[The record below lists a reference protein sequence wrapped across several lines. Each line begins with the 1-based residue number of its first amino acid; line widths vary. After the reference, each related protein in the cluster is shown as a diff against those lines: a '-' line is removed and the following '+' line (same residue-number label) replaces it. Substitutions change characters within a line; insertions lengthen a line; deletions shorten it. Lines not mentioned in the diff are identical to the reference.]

1 MDTVTAISER
11 RLEALP
17 DPLRAPAATKMLTVT
32 ATYLLSE
39 EGARHRSSMAVTA
52 KQCNSSRCRCQ
63 ANRLHLVSV
72 DAHGVARLK
81 LRPRYQLDGDNG
93 IVRIDT
99 APTYDKSP
107 DVEELFREAARNHQ
121 LEGAYRAERHTAKIK
136 RREADQDRRA
146 NVAKA
151 FLADPTRR
159 ALAHPTPSPKRC
171 LVETEDGRIFF
182 DANADPAPA
191 KDVPAEAHRRFRDD
205 LRVTREQN
213 LKTRA
218 EQMAQHEEKKKFA
231 ADWIAAHGTPDQQ
244 VRQAAGVLSIEEA
257 IDAMTDYAFGP
268 LADRPRYVPDGVSRI
283 QEALNGRMPAGSEA
297 TVSAADVAVS
307 STNAETMTAAQWAAI
322 TEIRR
327 HFAGCDRGASP
338 SQRFVE
344 EGSND
349 CCAVLR
355 HPRHPARRSIHG
367 AARVR
372 RRPKARAV
380 AVRQMRRDIRQ
391 RASVSVDTRGVHATW
406 PPEHLFSLTR

>member
-17 DPLRAPAATKMLTVT
+17 DPLRAPAATKMLTVN

-39 EGARHRSSMAVTA
+39 EGRKASLLDGGDGKAV
-52 KQCNSSRCRCQ
+52 QQLSLQ
-63 ANRLHLVSV
+63 VPGNRLHLVSV

-182 DANADPAPA
+182 DANADP
-191 KDVPAEAHRRFRDD
+191 
-205 LRVTREQN
+205 L
-213 LKTRA
+213 
-218 EQMAQHEEKKKFA
+218 
-231 ADWIAAHGTPDQQ
+231 
-244 VRQAAGVLSIEEA
+244 
-257 IDAMTDYAFGP
+257 
-268 LADRPRYVPDGVSRI
+268 RPRTFRPKHI
-283 QEALNGRMPAGSEA
+283 AGSA
-297 TVSAADVAVS
+297 TIYA
-307 STNAETMTAAQWAAI
+307 
-322 TEIRR
+322 
-327 HFAGCDRGASP
+327 
-338 SQRFVE
+338 
-344 EGSND
+344 
-349 CCAVLR
+349 
-355 HPRHPARRSIHG
+355 
-367 AARVR
+367 
-372 RRPKARAV
+372 
-380 AVRQMRRDIRQ
+380 
-391 RASVSVDTRGVHATW
+391 
-406 PPEHLFSLTR
+406 